1 MSNSQRKDTSP
12 TPISVQDLPA
22 DEPLGA
28 LEPVAYFNGA
38 MPTGVT
44 VSHQGRIFVNFPRW
58 GDEVPFT
65 VSEIRDGGTVAY
77 PDKAIN
83 QTDPNDQA
91 AAFVSVQSVVVDPSD
106 RLWIL
111 DTGSPLFQ
119 PTNYGG
125 PKLVCVDLT
134 IDKVVKK
141 ILFPQDV
148 ALPTTYLNDVR
159 FDLRRGSE
167 GMAFITDS
175 AQKGPNGII
184 VVDLA
189 SGESWRRLHEHPSTK
204 AEELQTFLPIVEGRP
219 FLEDEPDGSVKQ
231 GAGMGSDGIAISA
244 DGARLYYCPLGSR
257 KLYSVDTDALVNRS
271 LDERQVS
278 ATVIDEGDRGGASDG
293 LESDA
298 AGYIYST
305 NYEHNAILRR
315 HPDGKWDTVTH
326 DPRLL
331 WPDTLSL
338 AADGYLY
345 VTANQLHR
353 QARYQKGLDL
363 RRKPYTLFR
372 VRIDA
377 QPVLLR

>member
-1 MSNSQRKDTSP
+1 MVDVEQ
-12 TPISVQDLPA
+12 TPVQELPV

-44 VSHQGRIFVNFPRW
+44 VSQQGRIFVNFPKW
-58 GDEVPFT
+58 GDDVQFT
-65 VSEIRDGGTVAY
+65 VAELRKGEAVAY
-77 PDKAIN
+77 PDVEIN
-83 QTDPNDQA
+83 HTDPNNLA
-91 AAFVSVQSVVVDPSD
+91 AAFVSVQSVVVDPVD

-119 PTNYGG
+119 PTKYGG
-125 PKLVCVDLT
+125 PKLVCVNLNT
-134 IDKVVKK
+134 GQVNKR
-141 ILFPQDV
+141 ILFPQEV

-184 VVDLA
+184 IVDLA
-189 SGESWRRLHEHPSTK
+189 SGQSWRRLHDHPSTK

-219 FLEDEPDGSVKQ
+219 FLEQQPDGSVKH
-231 GAGMGSDGIAISA
+231 GASMGSDGIAISS

-257 KLYSVDTDALVNRS
+257 NLYSVSTDALADRS
-271 LDERQVS
+271 LDEREVGN
-278 ATVIDEGDRGGASDG
+278 TVIDEGDKGGASDG

-315 HPDGKWDTVTH
+315 GADRKWETVIHHPC
-326 DPRLL
+326 LL
-331 WPDTLSL
+331 WPDTLSV

-353 QARYQKGLDL
+353 QARFHKGQDL
-363 RRKPYTLFR
+363 RRKPYALFR

-377 QPVLLR
+377 QPVLLRR